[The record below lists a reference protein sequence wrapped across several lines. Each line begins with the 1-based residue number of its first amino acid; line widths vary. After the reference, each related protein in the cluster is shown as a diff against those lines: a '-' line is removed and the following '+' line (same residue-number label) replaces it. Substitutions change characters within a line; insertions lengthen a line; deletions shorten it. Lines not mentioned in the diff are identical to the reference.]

1 MSGSEARR
9 VLPIAT
15 RRATWRVLGREVRD
29 RRGVALVTLGC
40 FALSNVCGLLA
51 PWVLGDLVD
60 ASIGDV
66 SRSTVLTAVS
76 LLVATAVGA
85 GGLLWVGYVF
95 MARLGEGA
103 LASLRER
110 VVGRSLRLPTS
121 DLQRAG
127 SGDLLTRVGDDV
139 ATVTQA
145 INNTLPLV
153 IGAGLATGLTAV
165 SMFGLDWR
173 LGLAGLASAPVYA
186 IGVWWYLPR
195 AEPMYARERL
205 AVGERAQTLVG
216 ALDGATT
223 IRTYRVEADIVGA
236 VEAKSEAAMGVAVR
250 TFRMLTTFTGWLN
263 RGELAGL
270 SALLAVGFWL
280 VDGGSASVGEVT
292 TAALLFHRLF
302 GPIGTLMVTFDDVQS
317 AGASL
322 SRLVGVIEMQATT
335 AVAEPAKISPPQI
348 RVDSVTYRYDDG
360 PAVLED
366 VSLAIG
372 AGERVALVGAS
383 GAGKTTLASIIAGQ
397 LLPTAG
403 EVWIADESTR
413 ELGEVGVR
421 ERVALVSQDIHVF
434 HGSLRDDLTM
444 ARPEADDDELYAALT
459 AVGAV
464 GWAKALPDGLST
476 VVGENACRLTAAQ
489 AQQLALARLLL
500 ADRPAVIL
508 DEATAEAGSAGAY
521 ELERA
526 ADVVVDGRTSIV
538 VAHRLTQALQ
548 ADRIIVLESGRVIEQ
563 GDPDTLIERGGR
575 FARLWSAWHSGSV
588 GAPAS

>member
-1 MSGSEARR
+1 MTISDARS

-15 RRATWRVLGREVRD
+15 RRSTWRMLWSQVRS
-29 RRGVALVTLGC
+29 RRRVALLTLGC
-40 FALSNVCGLLA
+40 FGLSNVCGLLA
-51 PWVLGDLVD
+51 PWILGRLVD
-60 ASIGDV
+60 ASIGDA
-66 SRSTVLTAVS
+66 STSTVLTAVGS
-76 LLVATAVGA
+76 LLAAAVGA
-85 GGLLWVGYVF
+85 GGFLWGGYVF
-95 MARLGEGA
+95 MARLGEGT
-103 LASLRER
+103 LASLREQ
-110 VVGRSLRLPTS
+110 VVGRALRLPTA

-153 IGAGLATGLTAV
+153 IGSGLAMGLTAV

-173 LGLAGLASAPVYA
+173 LGLAGLACAPVYS

-205 AVGERAQTLVG
+205 AVAERAQTLVG

-223 IRTYRVEADIVGA
+223 IRAYRVEDDMVRA
-236 VEAKSEAAMGVAVR
+236 VEARSEEAMGVAIR

-270 SALLAVGFWL
+270 SALLATGFWL

-322 SRLVGVIEMQATT
+322 SRLVGVIEMEPATE
-335 AVAEPAKISPPQI
+335 AVARAGASPPEI
-348 RVDSVTYRYDDG
+348 RVNAVTYRYDDG
-360 PAVLED
+360 PPVLDE
-366 VSLAIG
+366 VSLVIA
-372 AGERVALVGAS
+372 AGERIALVGAS

-397 LLPTAG
+397 MLPTSGDVRIAG
-403 EVWIADESTR
+403 VSTR
-413 ELGEVGVR
+413 ELGEAGVR
-421 ERVALVSQDIHVF
+421 EWVALVSQDVHVF

-444 ARPEADDDELYAALT
+444 ARPDATDDQLGAALD
-459 AVGAV
+459 AVGALA
-464 GWAKALPDGLST
+464 WMEALPDGLST
-476 VVGENACRLTAAQ
+476 VVGENAYRMTAAQ
-489 AQQLALARLLL
+489 AQQLALARLHL

-521 ELERA
+521 QLERG

-538 VAHRLTQALQ
+538 VAHRLTQALR
-548 ADRIIVLESGRVIEQ
+548 ADRIVVLEEGRVVEQ
-563 GDPDTLIERGGR
+563 GSPQTLIDADGR
-575 FARLWSAWHSGSV
+575 FAQLWSAWHSGTV
-588 GAPAS
+588 DVPR